1 MLYLLILLSQ
11 YNPTGTAYSSSY
23 TFLTFS
29 TSNDSLS
36 ISLLKNL
43 NVSLVN
49 QGYSKGFTIADAVGQ
64 IDNLESARIKAK
76 KNWLS
81 TIIEEKT
88 LPSMGKISIRLYYAY
103 SYSRAPFYKNTYN
116 ISSDYD
122 SLAVN
127 ILSDIKMYFENRT
140 QRFLGKMSK
149 DSHLS
154 YGGALLVA
162 FSQAYTATTYGG
174 STYYK
179 NLVGGFSFFLR
190 YWQKS
195 SGVFLDLK
203 GFDHPGAP
211 LWMINLIKLS
221 RNKDSVVYY
230 GAGIGLS
237 GSRDVLMNV
246 RMGFFMF
253 ENAIVTAF
261 PEVNLGITN
270 NENLPYFVTFE
281 IGIGF
286 SSTLNIF

>member
-11 YNPTGTAYSSSY
+11 YNPTGTAYSPSY

-29 TSNDSLS
+29 TLKDSLS

-43 NVSLVN
+43 NASLVN
-49 QGYSKGFTIADAVGQ
+49 QGYNRGFTIVDAVGQ
-64 IDNLESARIKAK
+64 IDNLLNAKAEAK
-76 KNWLS
+76 KNFVS
-81 TIIEEKT
+81 MIIEERP
-88 LPSMGKISIRLYYAY
+88 LSSMGKISIRLYYVY
-103 SYSRAPFYKNTYN
+103 SYSRMPSYENTYN
-116 ISSDYD
+116 IVSNYD

-127 ILSDIKMYFENRT
+127 ILSDLKMYFQNKAQSFAEKINK
-140 QRFLGKMSK
+140 G
-149 DSHLS
+149 SHLS

-162 FSQAYTATTYGG
+162 LSQAYTYDG
-174 STYYK
+174 SAHYK

-195 SGVFLDLK
+195 SGVFLDIK

-211 LWMINLIKLS
+211 LWIIDIVKLARS
-221 RNKDSVVYY
+221 KNSVVYY
-230 GAGIGLS
+230 GGGIGIS

-246 RMGFFMF
+246 RMGTVVF
-253 ENAIVTAF
+253 ENGIVTAF

-270 NENLPYFVTFE
+270 NEDLPYFVTFE

-286 SSTLNIF
+286 SSTLNFF